1 MLGVFFNF
9 LKFLDID
16 EKDYNKNKNN
26 FKENKENETKTEF
39 IELDERENVYIQK
52 SEIVVLGYDLL
63 TNEEIKEEIIT
74 EQIPIERN
82 LAKKNI
88 TRVRIWDGR

>member
-88 TRVRIWDGR
+88 TRVRI

>member
-26 FKENKENETKTEF
+26 FKENKEEKTKTEF

-88 TRVRIWDGR
+88 TRVRI